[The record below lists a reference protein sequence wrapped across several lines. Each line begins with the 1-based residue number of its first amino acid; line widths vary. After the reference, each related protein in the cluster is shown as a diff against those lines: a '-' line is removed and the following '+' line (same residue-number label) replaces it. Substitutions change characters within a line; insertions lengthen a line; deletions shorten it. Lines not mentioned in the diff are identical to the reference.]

1 MPTYTQS
8 KLYSSLWQKVSEA
21 KDKKKA
27 PLNKPFRTPGGP
39 KKFGVYVKNEK
50 GNVVMVRFGDPN
62 MEIKRDDPNRR
73 KNFRARHNCDNPGPK
88 TKARYWSCKMWER
101 GKSVTE
107 YTKGS
112 EEWDGVTFWDQDEL
126 LAIEPSLA
134 SVEEIIEA
142 ECDCCPE
149 GKCDC
154 GKCDCSANHYED
166 QGDMEEKDYEPEMA
180 VSQLSKISSQS
191 ADLAQMLEM
200 VQAGSNIPAWI
211 QDKISKAEHY
221 IEAAYDYMRYGDASS
236 KEVEAARPGPKSS
249 AQTPAKPEEKKKGS
263 KKNQPGS
270 AGTKPDAKEVAE
282 KNLKK
287 KDEKEMVSSFES
299 QAESITYSA
308 KVIKSLKN
316 KVKEHNAKYSK
327 KVTLNQ
333 LKKVYRRGA
342 GAFSSSHRPGKSR
355 GQWAMARVNTFLRM
369 ARGGKVKDS
378 YRKADGDIMR
388 ASDDFIPSEED
399 FIQADKDLIEAGLD
413 LNVDF
418 QVEELYIEEE
428 ETSSMLHLEEK

>member
-1 MPTYTQS
+1 MPSYSQL
-8 KLYSSLWQKVSEA
+8 KLYSSLWKQVTEA
-21 KDKKKA
+21 KGKKKA

-39 KKFGVYVKNEK
+39 KKFGVYVKNDK

-101 GKSVTE
+101 GKSVSD

-112 EEWDGVTFWDQDEL
+112 EDWDGQTFLEQEEILKSNPAW
-126 LAIEPSLA
+126 AN
-134 SVEEIIEA
+134 VEEIIEA
-142 ECDCCPE
+142 E
-149 GKCDC
+149 DC
-154 GKCDCSANHYED
+154 GCEDCEC
-166 QGDMEEKDYEPEMA
+166 
-180 VSQLSKISSQS
+180 
-191 ADLAQMLEM
+191 
-200 VQAGSNIPAWI
+200 GS
-211 QDKISKAEHY
+211 DKA
-221 IEAAYDYMRYGDASS
+221 
-236 KEVEAARPGPKSS
+236 EAARPGRKSS

-270 AGTKPDAKEVAE
+270 AGTKPDAKEVAQ

-287 KDEKEMVSSFES
+287 KDEKELVSSTLET
-299 QAESITYSA
+299 QADSINYSA
-308 KVIKSLKN
+308 KVISALKK
-316 KVKEHNAKYSK
+316 KVKDHNAKHSK
-327 KVTLNQ
+327 KVTLGQ

-369 ARGGKVKDS
+369 VKGGKVKDS

-388 ASDDFIPSEED
+388 ASSLDISDHWIPSAED
-399 FIQADKDLIEAGLD
+399 FEQADKDLIEAGLD
-413 LNVDF
+413 PEISF
-418 QVEELYIEEE
+418 EVEDLYIEENE
-428 ETSSMLHLEEK
+428 KSSMLDSLREDL